1 MSQYENSRPGRA
13 HGALKR
19 RNLRAFAR
27 VTRHHVEPT
36 SDKASCMMGRGGS
49 GCQACPQ
56 GNGIPIAKGP
66 VKFKSG
72 LMVHAS
78 LTLGLSTSTY
88 NCKHLLST
96 SSSGAGTFLAIA
108 SCELQLIEVGRCT

>member
-1 MSQYENSRPGRA
+1 MRTRVKPGRA

-36 SDKASCMMGRGGS
+36 SDKASCVMGRGDLDVRH
-49 GCQACPQ
+49 AHKA
-56 GNGIPIAKGP
+56 GNGIPIAKGR

-78 LTLGLSTSTY
+78 LTLGLSKSTY